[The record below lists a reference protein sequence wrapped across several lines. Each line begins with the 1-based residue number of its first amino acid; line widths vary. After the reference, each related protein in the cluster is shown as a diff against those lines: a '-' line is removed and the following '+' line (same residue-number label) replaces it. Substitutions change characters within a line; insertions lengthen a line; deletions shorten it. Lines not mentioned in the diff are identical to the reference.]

1 MDARASGG
9 RCNVVV
15 SVGWGQHGV
24 DDVDDAVAGHDI
36 GGGDRRTVHHDG
48 VAHREGKA
56 VAADGCCCHA
66 VGHVSRRNGSGDHV
80 RQQDVRELRLA
91 VDGVEGGEVNAGI
104 SKGLVGGS
112 EERERSFALEG
123 LEQFGLNHSGDQ
135 RVVDTGALCG
145 SWNVVG
151 VVHRHEHLVDDVD
164 DAVAG
169 HHVSGGDRC
178 AVDHHG
184 VANGEGEAVAVGC
197 LGRHAVRYIGGWHR
211 GSDHVSEE
219 DVTQRG
225 HAVGGVKS
233 GEVDAGIGKGLVGR
247 GEEREGPLA
256 LQSGEQVGLNDG
268 RNQGIVNARAS
279 SRRGDVA
286 GCIGGHEHLV
296 DDVDDAVAGRN
307 VRSGDRGPVDGDRVA
322 DAEGQRVAVDGRG
335 RHAVRDVGRRHGTVQ
350 HVVEQDVR

>member
-56 VAADGCCCHA
+56 VAADGCCRHA
-66 VGHVSRRNGSGDHV
+66 VGHIGRWDGSGDHV

-268 RNQGIVNARAS
+268 RDQGIVNARAS

-322 DAEGQRVAVDGRG
+322 DAEGQWVAVDGRG